1 MLNPAN
7 RSINTTTYI
16 TQLDRPVSLPSP
28 PNSFFTSFIH
38 NGICTLR
45 HQPRPPGWL
54 AVHSARRLAH
64 CYLSNRWCQNTD
76 SLFLATGQGSSLLVR
91 CKSSIDRKHLYK
103 ASSKILTLSIRAR
116 STPNRSLVSSVP
128 LRTSLVFASGSR
140 TRDTLSSPPP
150 TRRARAACSRRRWLT
165 LKSLSP
171 LRKFLHLRYK
181 LPMPPMAGGKS
192 RRQA

>member
-1 MLNPAN
+1 MMLNPAN

-45 HQPRPPGWL
+45 HQPRPPGRL

-91 CKSSIDRKHLYK
+91 CEYNPIDQSSLSLEQSTDFT
-103 ASSKILTLSIRAR
+103 SSPGQGARQTGAPPPRNHRERAR
-116 STPNRSLVSSVP
+116 NPQVARGPGTHSRHN
-128 LRTSLVFASGSR
+128 LRQ
-140 TRDTLSSPPP
+140 
-150 TRRARAACSRRRWLT
+150 
-165 LKSLSP
+165 
-171 LRKFLHLRYK
+171 
-181 LPMPPMAGGKS
+181 GG
-192 RRQA
+192 